1 MKNIFYCS
9 NTQSDMFS
17 HNTRSKFNSYIDIN
31 DLDYLPDQDIEAAIK
46 SITFDNRRS
55 DNLLKDHVL
64 AIRSNICGHTIRN
77 GEYDT
82 LISLINSTRLT
93 KDVVHVEFK
102 NPTFFETRKE
112 LLSRSY
118 FEIID
123 VNTDTVPNFA
133 SGSPTYIQVVIR
145 KSALRMKK
153 PFNIFLDSSCT
164 KSKALYSKNS
174 SMDFTIDLPER
185 MDFRRNWHVALK
197 SLFIPNKLYNIYNCY
212 FKFYYYNWKYQSQ
225 HSATSFNI
233 MPGYYANLQDLIDT
247 FNRALKIYEIKL
259 HCKIVDGKV
268 VINYYDEWTEWI
280 YSRKL
285 ILSPSFA
292 HILGFDKGEISDKD
306 FELQFNKI
314 QEQRAPS
321 ESNLC
326 LLTPRN
332 LIVCC
337 DVVDD
342 TIFGGQHVRLLRLVT
357 NPMNKESDILT
368 FDFLQNEYV
377 ELSVKEF
384 KSIKIRI
391 VDVTGETIN
400 CGSTIPTRLQLM
412 FVNV

>member
-1 MKNIFYCS
+1 
-9 NTQSDMFS
+9 
-17 HNTRSKFNSYIDIN
+17 
-31 DLDYLPDQDIEAAIK
+31 
-46 SITFDNRRS
+46 
-55 DNLLKDHVL
+55 
-64 AIRSNICGHTIRN
+64 
-77 GEYDT
+77 
-82 LISLINSTRLT
+82 
-93 KDVVHVEFK
+93 
-102 NPTFFETRKE
+102 
-112 LLSRSY
+112 
-118 FEIID
+118 
-123 VNTDTVPNFA
+123 
-133 SGSPTYIQVVIR
+133 
-145 KSALRMKK
+145 
-153 PFNIFLDSSCT
+153 
-164 KSKALYSKNS
+164 
-174 SMDFTIDLPER
+174 
-185 MDFRRNWHVALK
+185 
-197 SLFIPNKLYNIYNCY
+197 
-212 FKFYYYNWKYQSQ
+212 
-225 HSATSFNI
+225 

-292 HILGFDKGEISDKD
+292 HILGFDKGEISDGD

-400 CGSTIPTRLQLM
+400 CDSTIPTRLQLM